1 MHDGNARAAKSAW
14 MGMFLAAA
22 LILGYVESLIPFSFG
37 IPGIKLGLA
46 NLAVLLALY
55 RIGTKEAFLIDVL
68 RIVLSGFLFGSLYSI
83 LYSMAGGVL
92 SFLAMLLLKKA
103 TRSSVLFVSMAGGIS
118 HNIGQ
123 LAVAALVVETK
134 GLFYYL
140 PPLLAAGA
148 ATGLLLGVIAER
160 ILRRRFL
167 PHEQEEKRGG
177 GISEGI
183 SRDGT
188 RYKE

>member
-1 MHDGNARAAKSAW
+1 MEIMHERGIRAAKTAW

-37 IPGIKLGLA
+37 IPGMKLGLA

-55 RIGTKEAFLIDVL
+55 RIGTKEAFLVDIL

-83 LYSMAGGVL
+83 LYSMAGGVF
-92 SFLAMLLLKKA
+92 SFLVMLLLKK
-103 TRSSVLFVSMAGGIS
+103 TGQPGVIFVSMAGGVS

-140 PPLLAAGA
+140 PPLMAAGA
-148 ATGLLLGVIAER
+148 VTGLLLGVTAER
-160 ILRRRFL
+160 ILRHRHL
-167 PHEQEEKRGG
+167 KQTYEEK
-177 GISEGI
+177 
-183 SRDGT
+183 
-188 RYKE
+188 

>member
-1 MHDGNARAAKSAW
+1 MHDGDTRAAKTAW
-14 MGMFLAAA
+14 MGMFLAEA

-37 IPGIKLGLA
+37 IPGMKLGLA

-92 SFLAMLLLKKA
+92 SFLAMLLLKK
-103 TRSSVLFVSMAGGIS
+103 TGRLSVAFVSVAGGVS
-118 HNIGQ
+118 HNVGQ
-123 LAVAALVVETK
+123 LAVAAFVVETK

-140 PPLLAAGA
+140 PPLLVSGA
-148 ATGLLLGVIAER
+148 VTGLLLGMIAER
-160 ILRRRFL
+160 VLQSGFFLRGYT
-167 PHEQEEKRGG
+167 EK
-177 GISEGI
+177 
-183 SRDGT
+183 
-188 RYKE
+188 

>member
-1 MHDGNARAAKSAW
+1 MNMRDGNARAAGTAW
-14 MGMFLAAA
+14 MGMLLAAA
-22 LILGYVESLIPFSFG
+22 LILGYIESLIPLSFG

-55 RIGTKEAFLIDVL
+55 RIGAKEAFLIDVL

-92 SFLAMLLLKKA
+92 SFLAMLLLRKQG
-103 TRSSVLFVSMAGGIS
+103 RFSVLFVSMAGGVS

-123 LAVAALVVETK
+123 LAVAALVVETR

-140 PPLLAAGA
+140 PPLLTAGA

-167 PHEQEEKRGG
+167 PHEEKKEKRDG
-177 GISEGI
+177 GIPRGEP
-183 SRDGT
+183 RH
-188 RYKE
+188 KE